1 MALLSHS
8 DLQDYTKKIFIAAG
22 TEGSIADQIAASFV
36 RANLSGMDSHGV
48 IRVVEYVREI
58 EEGKIKPNILPKVV
72 RETKATA
79 YVDGQYGFGHIT
91 SKKAMELAVQKAAEY
106 GIGSVTAFNCNHN
119 GRLADYPVIA
129 VSKNM
134 IGLFI
139 TKTYPCNVAPWG
151 GRTRLLSTSPWSYG
165 IPAGEEKPIIADIA
179 TSTSAE
185 GKIRIKLIKGEK
197 IPYGWIVDADGRR
210 TDNPADLY
218 SGGAILPFGEH
229 KGYAIN
235 LLGEAIGGALSG
247 GGVSD
252 EFVGRTG
259 VFAQAVNIEFFTPID
274 EFKANIDKLIHKMHS
289 SEPAEGFNGVQVPGE
304 YEAREF
310 EKRSKMGIEIDK
322 PTWDA
327 IAKLA
332 QKYGVEVPQV

>member
-1 MALLSHS
+1 MPLSSHS
-8 DLQDYTKKIFIAAG
+8 DLQDFTKRIFIAAG
-22 TEGSIADQIAASFV
+22 TEDAIANQIAASFV

-48 IRVVEYVREI
+48 IRIVEYVREI
-58 EEGKIKPNILPKVV
+58 EEGKIHPNALPKVV

-79 YVDGQYGFGHIT
+79 SVDGQYGFGHIT
-91 SKKAMELAVQKAAEY
+91 SMKAMELAVQKANDY
-106 GIGSVTAFNCNHN
+106 GIGVASAFHCNHN

-129 VSKNM
+129 VEKNM

-139 TKTYPCNVAPWG
+139 SKTYPCNVAPWG

-185 GKIRIKLIKGEK
+185 GKIRIKMLKGEK
-197 IPYGWIVDADGRR
+197 IPFGWIVDAQGRR

-218 SGGAILPFGEH
+218 DGGAILPFGEH

-235 LLGEAIGGALSG
+235 LLSEAMGGALSG

-252 EFVGRTG
+252 EFEGRTG
-259 VFAQAVNIEFFTPID
+259 VFAQAVNIEFFTPIA
-274 EFKANIDKLIHKMHS
+274 EFKANIDKLIRKMHS
-289 SEPAEGFNGVQVPGE
+289 SQPAEGFKAVQVPGE
-304 YEAREF
+304 FEAREF
-310 EKRSKMGIEIDK
+310 EKRSKSGIQIEEA
-322 PTWDA
+322 TWEA
-327 IAKLA
+327 IVKVA
-332 QKYGVEVPQV
+332 QKYGVEVPSV